1 VEEAS
6 LLQLQILYDN
16 IKFISPSMLDYWL
29 KWIDGDNT
37 YIKGNLDGYLNSLL
51 QYPWGKY

>member
-29 KWIDGDNT
+29 KWVDGDNT